1 MFEALLLNVGK
12 VTNNVIQ
19 NDTSFNMRCAN
30 KMNTLEYSNLPTT
43 GFIEIEFFLNH
54 SKLNTRVQK

>member
-43 GFIEIEFFLNH
+43 GFIEIKFFFKVIQN
-54 SKLNTRVQK
+54 